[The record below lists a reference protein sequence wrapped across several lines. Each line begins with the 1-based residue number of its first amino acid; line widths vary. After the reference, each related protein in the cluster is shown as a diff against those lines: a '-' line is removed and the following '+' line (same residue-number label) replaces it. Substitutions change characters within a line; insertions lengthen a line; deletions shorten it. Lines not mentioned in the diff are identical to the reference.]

1 MTKPKDVCPNKKKHT
16 AVVIISAIV
25 VLLLAAGGFLAK
37 KLYDD
42 EQIRK
47 ILNSDK
53 FYNGIYVEDI
63 SLSGKTLEQAKAEIK
78 SNEPKFRDKYD
89 INIVYNNKSW
99 KITEDDLEFDYDTD
113 EVLKKAFSYARE
125 GSDEERLKKIEELKT
140 SPQKFSI
147 TSTVNCDSI
156 KPKLKEKVKGIA
168 YPAVDA
174 TVASFDTKTV
184 SFKYADGKN
193 GLAVEEDK
201 LFNQVVEI
209 IKGEKKGTV
218 NVPTKVIPFE
228 TSVAQVKSHLQ
239 KLGTYSTTSTNNANG
254 NYNMAKA
261 LKRINGTCVPAG
273 GVFSFHGTVGNSN
286 KANGYLPAGALE
298 NGRPIQSYGGG
309 ICQASTTVYGAAIR
323 SNMKIISR
331 KKHSIPSKYCP
342 IGQDAAVSYPNL
354 DFKFQNTSKYP
365 VYIVSGMNGR
375 TLTVTF
381 YGYQPSDYDKI
392 VVTSKKTQTIPAPS
406 TAKYTVDNSLK
417 AGSKRL
423 DSKARA
429 GSKAVAQRTFYKNGA
444 VVKTENL
451 PSSYYPPLPA
461 FYSVGPSAETN
472 SSSI

>member
-1 MTKPKDVCPNKKKHT
+1 MTKDIYSNKKKHT
-16 AVVIISAIV
+16 GVIIISVVA
-25 VLLLAAGGFLAK
+25 VLLLAVCGFLGK

-42 EQIRK
+42 EQTRK
-47 ILNSDK
+47 ILDSDK

-63 SLSGKTLEQAKAEIK
+63 NLSGKTLEQAKSELK

-89 INIVYNNKSW
+89 INIVYNDKSW
-99 KITEDDLEFDYDTD
+99 KITEDNLEFNYNTD
-113 EVLKKAFSYARE
+113 EVLKEAFSYARE
-125 GSDEERLKKIEELKT
+125 GSDEERLKKIEELKI

-147 TSTVNCDSI
+147 TSEVNCDSV
-156 KPKLKEKVKGIA
+156 KPKLKEIVKGIN

-174 TVASFDTKTV
+174 TVASFDTKTA
-184 SFKYADGKN
+184 SFKYSDGKN

-201 LFNQVVEI
+201 LFNQVAEI

-218 NVPTKVIPFE
+218 KVPTKVVPFE

-254 NYNMAKA
+254 NHNMAKA
-261 LKRINGTCVPAG
+261 LGSINGTCVPAG
-273 GVFSFHGTVGNSN
+273 GIFSFHGTVGNSTN
-286 KANGYLPAGALE
+286 KANGFLPAGALE
-298 NGRPIQSYGGG
+298 NGKPVQSYGGG

-331 KKHSIPSKYCP
+331 KNHSIPSTYCP

-354 DFKFQNTSKYP
+354 DFKFQNTTKYP
-365 VYIVSGMNGR
+365 VYIVSGMNGKV
-375 TLTVTF
+375 LTVTF

-392 VVTSKKTQTIPAPS
+392 EITSKKTQTIPAPS
-406 TAKYTVDNSLK
+406 NAKYTVDNSLK
-417 AGSKRL
+417 AGTTRL

-429 GSKAVAQRTFYKNGA
+429 GSKAAAQRIFYKNGA
-444 VVKTENL
+444 VVKTESL

-461 FYSVGPSAETN
+461 FYSVGPSTEV
-472 SSSI
+472 SSNPT